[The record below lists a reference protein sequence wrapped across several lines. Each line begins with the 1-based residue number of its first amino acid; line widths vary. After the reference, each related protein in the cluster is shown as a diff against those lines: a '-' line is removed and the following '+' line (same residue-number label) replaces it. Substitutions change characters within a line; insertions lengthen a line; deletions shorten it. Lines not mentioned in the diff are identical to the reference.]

1 MSAADASRVV
11 KYPLATEKVVR
22 LMESRN
28 TLAFVIARDATKP
41 DVKKAVEELFKAKV
55 ASVRT
60 LITRGEKR
68 AYVTFKKETPAIDIA
83 SNLGLM

>member
-1 MSAADASRVV
+1 MNTADAAQVV
-11 KYPLATEKVVR
+11 KHPLATEKVVR

-28 TLAFVIARDATKP
+28 TLAFVVSRDASKP
-41 DVKKAVEELFKAKV
+41 DIRKAVEGLFKAKV

-60 LITRGEKR
+60 LITRGEKH
-68 AYVTFKKETPAIDIA
+68 AYVTFKKESPAIDIA

>member
-1 MSAADASRVV
+1 MSTVI
-11 KYPLATEKVVR
+11 KHPLATEKIVR

-28 TLAFVIARDATKP
+28 TLAFVVDLKAKKQ
-41 DVKKAVEELFKAKV
+41 DVKQAVETLFKAKV

-60 LITRGEKR
+60 HIIGGEKR
-68 AYVTFKKETPAIDIA
+68 AYVTFKQETPAIDIA